1 MRALMISIKMTIVLT
16 ILTGMI
22 YPLAMTGIAN
32 VLFPHQAQGSL
43 IERDGK
49 VVGSELIG
57 QTFAAPGYFHGR
69 PSAAGDKGYDASN
82 SSGSNLGPTNKTLIS
97 TVQQRVKDVVEA
109 NPGIDASQVPID
121 LVTASGSGLDPEISP
136 ASAEIQV
143 ARVAKARGIGEDDV
157 RLLIRQNTRA
167 RYVGIARRARR
178 QRARG
183 STSRWTNCRRRKR
196 KPGPKSSMLRGV
208 EQIA

>member
-16 ILTGMI
+16 ILLGII
-22 YPLAMTGIAN
+22 YPLAMTGVAN
-32 VLFPHQAQGSL
+32 VIFPHQAQGSL
-43 IERDGK
+43 IVRDGK

-97 TVQQRVKDVVEA
+97 TVQQRVKDTVEA
-109 NPGIDASQVPID
+109 NPGIDAHQVPID

-136 ASAEIQV
+136 AAADIQV

-167 RYVGIARRARR
+167 RYLGVLGE
-178 QRARG
+178 
-183 STSRWTNCRRRKR
+183 
-196 KPGPKSSMLRGV
+196 PGVNVLALNLALDKLAPPKSQARA
-208 EQIA
+208 EK

>member
-1 MRALMISIKMTIVLT
+1 MTIVLT
-16 ILTGMI
+16 ILLGII
-22 YPLAMTGIAN
+22 YPLAMTGLAN

-57 QTFAAPGYFHGR
+57 QTFAAPGYFHSR

-82 SSGSNLGPTNKTLIS
+82 SSASNLGPTNKTLIS
-97 TVQQRVKDVVEA
+97 TVQQRLKDVLES
-109 NPGIDASQVPID
+109 NPGTNASEVPID
-121 LVTASGSGLDPEISP
+121 LVTSSGSGLDPEVSP
-136 ASAEIQV
+136 AAADIQV

-167 RYVGIARRARR
+167 RYLGVLGEPGVNVLTLNLALDKLAPPKAQARAD
-178 QRARG
+178 
-183 STSRWTNCRRRKR
+183 K
-196 KPGPKSSMLRGV
+196 
-208 EQIA
+208 

>member
-1 MRALMISIKMTIVLT
+1 MRALMISIKLTIVLT
-16 ILTGMI
+16 ILLGVI

-82 SSGSNLGPTNKTLIS
+82 SSGSNLGPTNKNLIS
-97 TVQQRVKDVVEA
+97 AVQQRVKDVVEA
-109 NPGIDASQVPID
+109 NPGISAHQVPID
-121 LVTASGSGLDPEISP
+121 LVTTSGSGLDPEISP
-136 ASAEIQV
+136 ASADIQV
-143 ARVAKARGIGEDDV
+143 MRVAKARRIGEDDV

-167 RYVGIARRARR
+167 RYLGLL
-178 QRARG
+178 G
-183 STSRWTNCRRRKR
+183 E
-196 KPGPKSSMLRGV
+196 PGVNVLAVNLALDKLSPPKAQASA
-208 EQIA
+208 EK